1 MKIILITA
9 VWCTS
14 CLIMKPRYQ
23 ELAKKHNI
31 TDFIELD
38 FDMDEED
45 VESLNIGN
53 TLPVC
58 IMIKEEKEVKRVIGE
73 KKVKDIEKIFEDLSH
88 E

>member
-1 MKIILITA
+1 
-9 VWCTS
+9 
-14 CLIMKPRYQ
+14 MKPRYQ

>member
-1 MKIILITA
+1 MELILITA

-23 ELAKKHNI
+23 ELAKKHRI
-31 TDFIELD
+31 TNFTELD
-38 FDMDEED
+38 FDMDEEKVD
-45 VESLNIGN
+45 NLNIGH

-58 IMIKEEKEVKRVIGE
+58 IIIKEEKEVKRIIGE
-73 KKVKDIEKIFEDLSH
+73 KKTKEIEKIFEDFLN

>member
-23 ELAKKHNI
+23 ELVKKHNI

>member
-1 MKIILITA
+1 MELILITA

-23 ELAKKHNI
+23 ELAKKHRI
-31 TDFIELD
+31 TNFTELD
-38 FDMDEED
+38 FDMDEEKVD
-45 VESLNIGN
+45 HLNIGH

-58 IMIKEEKEVKRVIGE
+58 IIIKEEKEVKRIIGE
-73 KKVKDIEKIFEDLSH
+73 KKTKEIEKIFEDFLN